1 MFFNFQFLS
10 VVTDSTKEEEISI
23 QIFNRKKDFFLNN
36 SSSEYRNKPNRDKN
50 ANRKRDDAW
59 FGKRK
64 ENRTPNRVNHSR
76 SRSRNEIK
84 VKALKGF
91 YFH

>member
-1 MFFNFQFLS
+1 M
-10 VVTDSTKEEEISI
+10 TDSIKEEEISI

-36 SSSEYRNKPNRDKN
+36 SSSEYRNKTSRDKN

-64 ENRTPNRVNHSR
+64 ENRIPNRGNHSR

-84 VKALKGF
+84 VKALKGL